1 MTSKIFA
8 VLALAGMIGLGGAGR
23 AAVPQGSAQDTTHC
37 HPSRHGSP
45 PSGHDAM
52 THRGDQ
58 GMGFLQTKTTH
69 HFRLQPEGG
78 VIAISANDPKDATTR
93 DQIRLHL
100 EHVAQAF
107 SRGDFDIPM
116 FVHDQVP
123 PGVPKM
129 KRLAGAIHSRFTE
142 TEDGGKVSISSGSP
156 GAVTAIHA
164 FLAFQIRE
172 HGTGDPLT
180 IRQ

>member
-8 VLALAGMIGLGGAGR
+8 VLSLAGMIGLDGAGR
-23 AAVPQGSAQDTTHC
+23 AAAPQGSAPDTTQC

-45 PSGHDAM
+45 LSGHEAM

-58 GMGFLQTKTTH
+58 GMGFLQTKATH

-78 VIAISANDPKDATTR
+78 VIAVSANDPKDTTTR

-100 EHVAQAF
+100 EHVTQAF
-107 SRGDFDIPM
+107 SQGDFDIPM

-123 PGVPKM
+123 PGVPEM
-129 KRLAGAIHSRFTE
+129 KRVAAAIHYRFAE
-142 TEDGGKVSISSGSP
+142 TEDGGKLSISSGSLE
-156 GAVTAIHA
+156 AVTAIHA

-172 HGTGDPLT
+172 HGTGDPVT
-180 IRQ
+180 SRE